1 MKRSSLWYLPGVHFI
16 CFINDLEVERVT
28 LREEMSTRD
37 VIPSDGKSL
46 SLEAVINNE
55 IPKGM
60 QMKTSLNSTEG
71 NPRD

>member
-1 MKRSSLWYLPGVHFI
+1 MHPQSDSCFI

>member
-1 MKRSSLWYLPGVHFI
+1 
-16 CFINDLEVERVT
+16 
-28 LREEMSTRD
+28 